1 MKKILSIIVTL
12 FMALSVFCFE
22 SNIMK
27 VDSLNGAT
35 LGEYTLLPENWYVD
49 YAGSANSF
57 TARQETKIVAKDGFI
72 FTQLFTGNM
81 DQARINLIPTFNT
94 KFADADMSYGRIS
107 NVGEI
112 KSIKIKVWN
121 FGYNNTIYLNF
132 RRSNGELYRCK
143 MGDLDAHKK
152 GPVEL
157 VYENSNYIEDPKYK
171 KYDYMP
177 SYPNSASDL
186 YLESVE
192 IHSNLKSPCDGYNFI
207 GIGDI
212 DIIYDQAHLESEVE
226 IDFDEMFNIDSS
238 SSSKEMEKELNK
250 LSDRKAK
257 EDYNRELMDKT
268 EDPPENTEISEK

>member
-1 MKKILSIIVTL
+1 MKKILAILTTL
-12 FMALSVFCFE
+12 FLVFSAFGFE
-22 SNIMK
+22 NNVMK
-27 VDSLNGAT
+27 VDSLSEAT
-35 LGEYTLLPENWYVD
+35 LGEYTLAPEDWYIN

-57 TARQETKIVAKDGFI
+57 TARQETKMVTKDGFM
-72 FTQLFTGNM
+72 FAQLFTGNM
-81 DQARINLIPTFNT
+81 DQARINLVPTFST
-94 KFADADMSYGRIS
+94 KFANADTSCGRIA

-112 KSIKIKVWN
+112 KSVKIKCWN

-132 RRSNGELYRCK
+132 RRSNGEIYRCK

-157 VYENSNYIEDPKYK
+157 IYENPNYIEDPKYK
-171 KYDYMP
+171 KYDDMP
-177 SYPNSASDL
+177 LYPNEASDL

-212 DIIYDQAHLESEVE
+212 DIIYDQARLDTETDM
-226 IDFDEMFNIDSS
+226 DFDELFKIDSNAS
-238 SSSKEMEKELNK
+238 YIEMENELNK

-268 EDPPENTEISEK
+268 QDPPEKTEVSEK